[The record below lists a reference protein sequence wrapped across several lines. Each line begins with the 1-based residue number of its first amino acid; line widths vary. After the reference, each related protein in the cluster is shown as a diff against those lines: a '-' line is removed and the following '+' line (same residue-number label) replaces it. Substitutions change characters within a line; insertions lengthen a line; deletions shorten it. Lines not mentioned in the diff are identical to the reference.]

1 MATYAKYADMYK
13 NRTRSQ
19 DVRVSFFFY
28 NVIYHPYFIVR
39 KLNELIN
46 DDITK

>member
-19 DVRVSFFFY
+19 ESRVFISF
-28 NVIYHPYFIVR
+28 
-39 KLNELIN
+39 IN
-46 DDITK
+46 ACIDF

>member
-19 DVRVSFFFY
+19 DNRVRFY
-28 NVIYHPYFIVR
+28 EIKVLIGNR
-39 KLNELIN
+39 ELDDSLNN
-46 DDITK
+46 HFTK